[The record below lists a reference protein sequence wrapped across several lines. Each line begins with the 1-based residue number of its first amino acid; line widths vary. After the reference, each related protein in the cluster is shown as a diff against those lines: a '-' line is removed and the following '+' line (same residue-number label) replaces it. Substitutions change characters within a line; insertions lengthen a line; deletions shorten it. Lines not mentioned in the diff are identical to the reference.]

1 MLFQKI
7 RRTSRCFEDTFLLVN
22 YFPYHAQFYLPLFPF
37 WSRFGTAYSFIAKV
51 TEVTRRCFRN
61 IASTSSPTIPSSYL
75 KATLTRGEK
84 YGRNSL
90 NKARLIY
97 EHRDNSYH
105 YRSFS
110 PFRRWRRLLV
120 FAAQVK
126 RNSPLGRQS
135 LRSEPTGWRSGHHR
149 FPFRWQFLGFSL

>member
-1 MLFQKI
+1 MPLA
-7 RRTSRCFEDTFLLVN
+7 N
-22 YFPYHAQFYLPLFPF
+22 YFSSPC
-37 WSRFGTAYSFIAKV
+37 IAKV

-61 IASTSSPTIPSSYL
+61 IASASAPTIPSSYL

-90 NKARLIY
+90 NKARLNY

-110 PFRRWRRLLV
+110 PFWRWRRLLV

-126 RNSPLGRQS
+126 RNSPLGRQQS
-135 LRSEPTGWRSGHHR
+135 SCRTNGLRRVVTTDFHFVGN
-149 FPFRWQFLGFSL
+149 FLGLACDKSTDRKPTDLYVG